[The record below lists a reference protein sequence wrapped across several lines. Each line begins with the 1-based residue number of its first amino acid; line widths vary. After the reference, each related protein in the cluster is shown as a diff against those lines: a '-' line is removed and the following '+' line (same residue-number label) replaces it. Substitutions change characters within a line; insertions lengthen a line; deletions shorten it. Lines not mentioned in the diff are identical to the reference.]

1 MRAPAKRQTAS
12 VYLKELCDIGV
23 LREVKAG
30 REKLF
35 IHPNLMTLLTAE
47 DHKVPEYRA

>member
-1 MRAPAKRQTAS
+1 MWMRSSLATIDDQPR
-12 VYLKELCDIGV
+12 

-35 IHPNLMTLLTAE
+35 IHPNLINLLTAE
-47 DHKVPEYRA
+47 DHKVPEYRV